1 MIHYRETILKS
12 IIQLQE
18 TDAVESLI
26 DSALTKLAENG
37 VHPFI
42 LVRFID
48 KLKIVLGELK
58 NDGDINEDEK
68 NNVIQALNVLEN
80 YDTKKI
86 TGSQISLTRKK
97 Q

>member
-1 MIHYRETILKS
+1 MILKG
-12 IIQLQE
+12 IIQLRE
-18 TDAVESLI
+18 TDAVEPLI

-48 KLKIVLGELK
+48 KLKIALGELK
-58 NDGDINEDEK
+58 DNDINEHEK
-68 NNVIQALNVLEN
+68 NNVIQAQNVLEN

-86 TGSQISLTRKK
+86 TGLQISLNRKK